1 MEVAVPQDSCKT
13 TPDKSMTLDDPD
25 VAWSQYSK
33 MRDALNK
40 TGRPIWYSL
49 TGRVQYNDS
58 AWHGPMHCIKPPR

>member
-1 MEVAVPQDSCKT
+1 
-13 TPDKSMTLDDPD
+13 MTLDDPD

-33 MRDALNK
+33 MREALNK

-58 AWHGPMHCIKPPR
+58 AWHAPMHCIKPPR